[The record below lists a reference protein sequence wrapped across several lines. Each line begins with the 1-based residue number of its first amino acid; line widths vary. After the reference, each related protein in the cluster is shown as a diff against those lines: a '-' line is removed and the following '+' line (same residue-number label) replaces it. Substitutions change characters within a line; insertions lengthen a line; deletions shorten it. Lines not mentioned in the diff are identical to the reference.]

1 MDYYNFFLDYAN
13 ISPLSLITL
22 FLLILM
28 RIGPIVHQAAF
39 FGAKV
44 APVIVRVGLALCLS
58 AVFLPLVMVQTPYE
72 LQFGYAFVGYALKEL
87 LVGVVLG
94 FFATIPFLI
103 VESTGILIDFLRGS
117 SILQA
122 QDPTTQI
129 QASPIGI
136 LYNYVLIY
144 VFYEIN
150 GPFLFIDALLT
161 SYHSL
166 PVDGIIHAGYF
177 HDTLP
182 FWKLGINLLN
192 RIMALSIQFSAPS
205 LVAILMAEMF
215 LGIANRLAPQV
226 QIAFLGMSIKSLLGI
241 LLLCVSWVF
250 VLKTMGKYSLDWVE
264 EINGMLHSLMYYTS
278 SPHTTVQ

>member
-1 MDYYNFFLDYAN
+1 MSYYNFFLDYAN
-13 ISPLSLITL
+13 VSPLSLISL

-28 RIGPIVHQAAF
+28 RIGPIVNQAAF

-44 APVIVRVGLALCLS
+44 APVVVRVGLALAIS
-58 AVFLPLVMVQTPYE
+58 VIFLPMMMMKVDYE
-72 LQFGYAFVGYALKEL
+72 IHFDGVFIALALKEIL
-87 LVGVVLG
+87 IGIVLG
-94 FFATIPFLI
+94 FLSTIPFLI

-117 SILQA
+117 SQLQA

-150 GPFLFIDALLT
+150 GPFMFLEAVSTSYQSIPVNAFIDP
-161 SYHSL
+161 S
-166 PVDGIIHAGYF
+166 YF
-177 HDTLP
+177 HDSLP
-182 FWKLGINLLN
+182 FWKMGFNLLN
-192 RIMALSIQFSAPS
+192 RIMAMSIQFSAPS
-205 LVAILMAEMF
+205 LVAILMAESF

-250 VLKTMGKYSLDWVE
+250 VLKVMGKYALDWVE
-264 EINGMLHSLMYYTS
+264 EINLLLKQLMFFS
-278 SPHTTVQ
+278 SQSGHVSG

>member
-1 MDYYNFFLDYAN
+1 MSYYNFFLDYAN
-13 ISPLSLITL
+13 VSPLSLISL

-28 RIGPIVHQAAF
+28 RIGPIVNQAAF

-44 APVIVRVGLALCLS
+44 APVVVRVGLALAIS
-58 AVFLPLVMVQTPYE
+58 VIFLPMMMMKVDYE
-72 LQFGYAFVGYALKEL
+72 IHFDGVFIALALKEIL
-87 LVGVVLG
+87 IGIVLG
-94 FFATIPFLI
+94 FLSTIPFLI

-117 SILQA
+117 SQLQA

-150 GPFLFIDALLT
+150 GPFMFLEAVST
-161 SYHSL
+161 SYHSI
-166 PVDGIIHAGYF
+166 PVNAFIDPSYF
-177 HDTLP
+177 HDSLP
-182 FWKLGINLLN
+182 FWKMGFNLLN
-192 RIMALSIQFSAPS
+192 RIMAMSIQFSAPS
-205 LVAILMAEMF
+205 LVAILMAESF

-250 VLKTMGKYSLDWVE
+250 VLKVMGKYALDWVE
-264 EINGMLHSLMYYTS
+264 EINLLLKQLMFFS
-278 SPHTTVQ
+278 SQSGHVSG